1 MRALIWRF
9 VRIVHHAD
17 YAWFL
22 PFLARLPLRLA
33 YALSALR
40 GWINALGA
48 RDWRSVALGFRHIRR
63 QSLLGY
69 ELLPVVASAEAKM
82 LISVFHRSTV
92 EIRRSRL
99 SNKRLTVMARL
110 SPFCSS

>member
-1 MRALIWRF
+1 MRALIWRC

-40 GWINALGA
+40 GWINAG
-48 RDWRSVALGFRHIRR
+48 RVRSAMDGGPQI
-63 QSLLGY
+63 
-69 ELLPVVASAEAKM
+69 
-82 LISVFHRSTV
+82 
-92 EIRRSRL
+92 
-99 SNKRLTVMARL
+99 
-110 SPFCSS
+110 